1 MSESKYITKPEN
13 GQFTVE
19 QLIQWL
25 VNTDKRYNE
34 TGAGIRLGVRIEDA
48 VAKSEGKPC
57 IELKAE
63 HWQGLAEAA
72 ESPSAGYPY
81 LVTTDASGRTEKLP
95 GNARIWLKCI
105 DAIKDAKDAPPAVV
119 AVPDATPEPQAAE

>member
-1 MSESKYITKPEN
+1 MKYIVKPDN

-25 VNTDKRYNE
+25 INTDKRYNE

-48 VAKSEGKPC
+48 VSKSEGKPC
-57 IELKAE
+57 IELQPD
-63 HWQGLAEAA
+63 HWAGLAEAA
-72 ESPSAGYPY
+72 EHPSAGYPY
-81 LVTTDASGRTEKLP
+81 LIGTGADGKPEKLP

-105 DAIKDAKDAPPAVV
+105 DAIKDAKDEPPAVV